1 MNNEFIPVIL
11 GIDVGAYSVARTIYE
26 HYKIKSIIIG
36 KYNYWMTKYSKITDV
51 LTINNM
57 TEDKLIDFLVEL
69 KGKYQD
75 KKLLLFGCSEDYV
88 EIIIRNKDILDKY
101 YVVPTID
108 YDTLVKVSSKEGFYD
123 ICEKVGINYPKTI
136 VVNKD
141 NYVNTEIKFKCPFI
155 AKVSNKAMYQ
165 RIKFEGKEKVF
176 LFKSIDEYKKM
187 MNVLFDSGYND
198 TVVVQ
203 EYINGTD
210 ANMRV
215 LTCFADKDSNVI
227 FSSVGKVLLE
237 EKGPDVT
244 GNYSAIINTQDD
256 KIVEAA
262 KKFIKETKYVGYAN
276 FDIKYDDDTKEFYFF
291 EVNVRLGRSNF
302 YMGAGNTNYLEPLI
316 DTFIYD
322 IHDKSYKQE
331 GCSLY
336 SIVPF
341 MVIKKYCKDNDLV
354 KEAKKLKKNNP
365 LDYNKDFSLKRKY
378 YIIGALINHI
388 RKFRKYY
395 E

>member
-203 EYINGTD
+203 EYIKGTD